1 MSNQKVS
8 GLAGAGEAR
17 HDACIETAPRQAG
30 RSTRR
35 SVGPRGPQR
44 PRRQWIAQRRKAPVA
59 RMPAA
64 TAQAAVTLAAT
75 ARVIPPG
82 HKTAPNA
89 SAISPPTGHGREP
102 RLLGTCSTGGGPG
115 PGPWSSMT
123 RSGAR
128 MGDVGRLFCVAKG
141 GGNPSNFCGRSSPA
155 WRGTGAPS
163 IRQPRPSP
171 SLSTAGTPFSLPQR
185 PLNGTVAPSAPPH
198 RGSRCS
204 RATHA
209 SLRAS
214 NSCASKR
221 PLGAPGRTRPRA
233 LSLIRQAERSTAGL
247 VGIDKGEDGAC
258 ERRERG

>member
-1 MSNQKVS
+1 MPAPEKHTT
-8 GLAGAGEAR
+8 R
-17 HDACIETAPRQAG
+17 HASRQHRDKQDGRPGG
-30 RSTRR
+30 RSQPPSATKKTTD
-35 SVGPRGPQR
+35 S
-44 PRRQWIAQRRKAPVA
+44 
-59 RMPAA
+59 
-64 TAQAAVTLAAT
+64 TAQEGPGCTD
-75 ARVIPPG
+75 ARCHDPSRG
-82 HKTAPNA
+82 Y
-89 SAISPPTGHGREP
+89 SSGHGPSYTPEPQDCTEHVCADFGSDRTRTRTREP
-102 RLLGTCSTGGGPG
+102 QLLGTCSTGVGPG
-115 PGPWSSMT
+115 PGPWSSTT